1 MCEVAAQHEHLA
13 AIEKKHCNDD
23 KLLECDFFG
32 QRAGERSQESTDLKG
47 FYSLFNFLTLSA

>member
-1 MCEVAAQHEHLA
+1 MCEVAAQHEHLV

-32 QRAGERSQESTDLKG
+32 QRAGERSQESTDLK
-47 FYSLFNFLTLSA
+47 N